1 MLPRVELQG
10 GSHDLFASRSGGV
23 VEWDDR
29 PSRETLSEFSRSL
42 KDDYITLKPHSQA
55 ISESDGPSVGRD
67 EGAQRMIADLREEAR
82 RLRAERDALLRLAT
96 KDSLTGVWNR
106 RTIFELLS
114 KALARARR
122 DRRPVAVL
130 MADLDEFKSINDR
143 LGHLVGDAVLREA
156 ARRLCSCVRRSDEV
170 GRYGGEEF
178 LIVLPGCGGQAAL
191 ARAEQF
197 RAAVGGTPIHFAG
210 GAVNVTCSF
219 GLHSVMNGGYDR
231 DEFMRKADA
240 ALYRAKRLGRD
251 RVEIA
256 EMN

>member
-1 MLPRVELQG
+1 MVPRVELHG
-10 GSHDLFASRSGGV
+10 GSHDLSVPRSGGV
-23 VEWDDR
+23 AAWDDR
-29 PSRETLSEFSRSL
+29 PSRETLLEFNRSA
-42 KDDYITLKPHSQA
+42 KDDYATLKQYPQA
-55 ISESDGPSVGRD
+55 VGESDGPMVAR
-67 EGAQRMIADLREEAR
+67 EEEAQRMIADLREEAR
-82 RLRAERDALLRLAT
+82 RLRSERDALLRLAT

-106 RTIFELLS
+106 RAIFELLA

-122 DRRPVAVL
+122 DSRPVAVL

-197 RAAVGGTPIHFAG
+197 RAAVGGTPIRFAG
-210 GAVNVTCSF
+210 GSVNVTCSF
-219 GLHSVMNGGYDR
+219 GLHSVMAGVCDR

-251 RVEIA
+251 RVETA